1 MRRLSLIIAGTVF
14 LLGLAFPKLQGE
26 NASLWKGFFLFGY
39 RLVDTSGAEYKY
51 REDINLAKGARLFN
65 FSLSYSPGA
74 NGAAII
80 DRLNISLQNFGGDP
94 FETFILQAGKTGRFS
109 FEYERKKAAYFYH
122 DLHQAAGSL
131 YDPYTFDF
139 DRRSDAGHLRLI
151 LSRQLDL
158 SLGYERFTRKG
169 NTTPTLDIN
178 RVEFEMERPL
188 DEDSRIGTI
197 TLSFHTRPLSL
208 VIDEKIHDFKT
219 TNSLFLPGY
228 ADGGPFSPYPTSLSY
243 YSLSQP
249 YDFRSYTHGL
259 RFNFR
264 PFANLLISGAARL
277 INLDLNLDYK
287 EKAEGVDYL
296 GWLFAYDYQGKGEF
310 SRDLRLYDLN
320 ASYLLFSRL
329 ALVANFR
336 YHSLDQ
342 KGTMTIG
349 WEKETVNFGYDT
361 LGVETGLQVLFSSR
375 LDLTL
380 GYRHEQRN
388 LEDLETATFEDK
400 TTQKGLF
407 GHLRFEPSRAFR
419 VALDYQRADIDDP
432 FTLISPTATDRFK
445 LDSRLRVKN
454 LQLSG
459 SYLVYRSESEVFEEK
474 WKSNRD
480 QANLRIGYQF
490 KKVNLSAGTAL
501 INIKHRSDRSVEYR
515 PFWTGPAGSFPWIV
529 RYEGKSTLSD
539 INLSVFPFPQ
549 LKVDGRL
556 GKYTNRGFWP
566 VDRLIAK
573 LAFEFSLPNGLLLRA
588 AYKYWDFKEK
598 NSGFNDYKASIF
610 ELSFGARWE

>member
-1 MRRLSLIIAGTVF
+1 MKRLSLLITVTVF
-14 LLGLAFPKLQGE
+14 LLGLALPNLE
-26 NASLWKGFFLFGY
+26 AANASSWKGFFLFGY

-51 REDINLAKGARLFN
+51 KEDVNLEKGARLFN
-65 FSLSYSPGA
+65 FSLSYTPEG
-74 NGAAII
+74 NGAKII
-80 DRLNISLQNFGGDP
+80 DNLNISLQNFGGDP
-94 FETFILQAGKTGRFS
+94 FETFTLQARKTGRFS
-109 FEYERKKAAYFYH
+109 FEYQRKKAAYFYH

-139 DRRSDAGHLRLI
+139 DRRSDAGELRLT

-158 SLGYERFTRKG
+158 TLGYERFTRKG

-178 RVEFEMERPL
+178 RVEFEMEKPL
-188 DEDSRIGTI
+188 DEDSRVGSI
-197 TLSFHTRPLSL
+197 TLNFHTRPFSL

-228 ADGGPFSPYPTSLSY
+228 AEAGPYSPYPTSLSY

-249 YDFRSYTHGL
+249 YDFRSYTHSL

-264 PFANLLISGAARL
+264 PFSSLLLSGSARL
-277 INLDLNLDYK
+277 INLDLNLDYQ

-320 ASYLLFSRL
+320 ASYLLLNRL

-342 KGTMTIG
+342 EGTMTISG
-349 WEKETVNFGYDT
+349 EKESINFGYDT
-361 LGVETGLQVLFSSR
+361 WGVETGLQFLLSSR

-380 GYRHEQRN
+380 GYRHEQRK
-388 LEDLETATFEDK
+388 LEELETATFEDK
-400 TTQKGLF
+400 TKQQGMF
-407 GHLRFEPSRAFR
+407 AHLRFEPSRAFR
-419 VALDYQRADIDDP
+419 LALDYQRADIDDP
-432 FTLISPTATDRFK
+432 FTLISPTALNRFK

-454 LQLSG
+454 FQVTG
-459 SYLVYRSESEVFEEK
+459 SYLVYRSESEVFEDS

-480 QANLRIGYQF
+480 QANLRLGYQF
-490 KKVNLSAGTAL
+490 GKVNLSAGATF
-501 INIKHRSDRSVEYR
+501 INIKHRSDRSIEYR
-515 PFWTGPAGSFPWIV
+515 PFWTGPAGSFPWII

-539 INLSVFPFPQ
+539 LTLSLVPAPQ
-549 LKVDGRL
+549 LKLEGML

-566 VDRLIAK
+566 IDRLVAK
-573 LAFEFSLPNGLLLRA
+573 LAAEYSLRNGLLLRA

-598 NSGFNDYKASIF
+598 KSGFNDYKASIF
-610 ELSFGARWE
+610 ELSFGARWD